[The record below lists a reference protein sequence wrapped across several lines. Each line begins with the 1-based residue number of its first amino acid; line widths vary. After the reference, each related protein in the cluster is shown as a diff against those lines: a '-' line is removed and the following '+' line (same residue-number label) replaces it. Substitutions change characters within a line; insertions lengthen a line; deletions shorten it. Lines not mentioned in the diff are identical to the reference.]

1 MSAASR
7 SSGVTSP
14 ASMNFPPQLGTGTP
28 RSNSETAPAFHALN
42 IFEELLAVLSLSD
55 TSWRDSMS
63 SFNWS

>member
-1 MSAASR
+1 
-7 SSGVTSP
+7 
-14 ASMNFPPQLGTGTP
+14 MNFPPQLGTGTP